1 MSNTSTNY
9 AELNVTN
16 DDMKEVLAE
25 GPQEPVAA
33 EAAPKKKRNA
43 LYRIL
48 ALLLAAAPIVCLCL
62 LKVNLL
68 VSTSAGYAVY
78 GEKTFLDAFLALFKK
93 DGLAD
98 FYKAIAGAPA
108 DFGAYK
114 FMGLTVLASGTV
126 GKLMSLFLYV
136 IPAAMVVTVV
146 LMIVALCSGK
156 AAPAMT
162 RAIVFINFWVY
173 AAYAAAMLA
182 VSLYYGNIERTF
194 DIVMLAIAGA
204 SFLFYLI
211 FSFIKAGKGT
221 WMTFVLF
228 LLTAAFAGVCVYG
241 ITQSAQAFKTLF
253 ASKDNSII
261 NSLTKGDFYK
271 YAIVALAGIA
281 GLASVISSI
290 RMTTKKGYTFDL
302 IRYLFHVL
310 LAAALVYLAFTE
322 KAFDGTKFYLYAF
335 IALAIAAVQV
345 LLVIVVLCAKKKAKK
360 LAAPETKEAPAEE
373 TEAPAE
379 TKEEA
384 AEETTAV
391 ETTVAEETPAETQE
405 EETEEAGVYAE
416 AVRYEGPT
424 AETAAPEAEELAQP
438 AEETAQPEAEPAP
451 QPAPVYNYNFAAPA
465 APQSGA
471 GNTADY
477 DFYNSRSFDPFI
489 ASLNGDEREQ
499 FTEIFIL
506 KYKGDTKNLPD
517 YQVGGD
523 NTEFF
528 RKVFIYLGQYRDR
541 IPDSLLAKMY
551 QFAIR
556 K

>member
-48 ALLLAAAPIVCLCL
+48 ALLLAVAPIVCLCL
-62 LKVNLL
+62 LKVKLL

-126 GKLMSLFLYV
+126 GKLMSLFLYA

-173 AAYAAAMLA
+173 AEYAVAMLA

-253 ASKDNSII
+253 ASKDNSFI
-261 NSLTKGDFYK
+261 NSLTKGEFYK
-271 YAIVALAGIA
+271 YAVVALAGIA

-310 LAAALVYLAFTE
+310 LAVALVYLAFTE
-322 KAFDGTKFYLYAF
+322 KAFDETKFYLYAF

-345 LLVIVVLCAKKKAKK
+345 FLVIVVLCVRKKAKK
-360 LAAPETKEAPAEE
+360 LAAQETKEEPAEE
-373 TEAPAE
+373 TAAPAE
-379 TKEEA
+379 ITEEA

-391 ETTVAEETPAETQE
+391 ETTVVEETPAETQE

-424 AETAAPEAEELAQP
+424 AETAAPEAEELTQP
-438 AEETAQPEAEPAP
+438 AEENAQPEAEPAP

-506 KYKGDTKNLPD
+506 KYKGATSNLPD

>member
-62 LKVNLL
+62 LKVKLL

-360 LAAPETKEAPAEE
+360 LAAQETKEAPAEE

-379 TKEEA
+379 TKKEA

-424 AETAAPEAEELAQP
+424 AETAA
-438 AEETAQPEAEPAP
+438 PEAEPAP

-506 KYKGDTKNLPD
+506 KYKGATSNLPD

>member
-1 MSNTSTNY
+1 
-9 AELNVTN
+9 
-16 DDMKEVLAE
+16 
-25 GPQEPVAA
+25 
-33 EAAPKKKRNA
+33 
-43 LYRIL
+43 
-48 ALLLAAAPIVCLCL
+48 
-62 LKVNLL
+62 
-68 VSTSAGYAVY
+68 
-78 GEKTFLDAFLALFKK
+78 
-93 DGLAD
+93 
-98 FYKAIAGAPA
+98 
-108 DFGAYK
+108 
-114 FMGLTVLASGTV
+114 MGLTVLASGTV

-146 LMIVALCSGK
+146 SMIVVLCSGK

-360 LAAPETKEAPAEE
+360 LAAQETKEAPAEE

-391 ETTVAEETPAETQE
+391 ETTVAEETPADDEIVLTSGKSYSNVFHANGGSASFSVMANTLRGVYGTDVLLATANSFTGSVLQADYNKKMAASMIMPNGLMSRQRTMTGAELKETVRAFVE
-405 EETEEAGVYAE
+405 GCEGGFVPFNRGSLPVASGITMEVKEAGGSYTLTGITRNGQPLRDDDTVTVTCLAAE
-416 AVRYEGPT
+416 NQMEALLASESGTPLDGDAWVKNRWRDHVSGGG
-424 AETAAPEAEELAQP
+424 AAL
-438 AEETAQPEAEPAP
+438 AEPE
-451 QPAPVYNYNFAAPA
+451 NYM
-465 APQSGA
+465 
-471 GNTADY
+471 TL
-477 DFYNSRSFDPFI
+477 R
-489 ASLNGDEREQ
+489 
-499 FTEIFIL
+499 
-506 KYKGDTKNLPD
+506 
-517 YQVGGD
+517 
-523 NTEFF
+523 
-528 RKVFIYLGQYRDR
+528 
-541 IPDSLLAKMY
+541 
-551 QFAIR
+551 
-556 K
+556 

>member
-62 LKVNLL
+62 LKVKLL

-108 DFGAYK
+108 DF
-114 FMGLTVLASGTV
+114 

-360 LAAPETKEAPAEE
+360 LAAQETKEAPAEE

-379 TKEEA
+379 TKKEA

-506 KYKGDTKNLPD
+506 KYKGATSNLPD

>member
-1 MSNTSTNY
+1 
-9 AELNVTN
+9 
-16 DDMKEVLAE
+16 
-25 GPQEPVAA
+25 
-33 EAAPKKKRNA
+33 
-43 LYRIL
+43 
-48 ALLLAAAPIVCLCL
+48 
-62 LKVNLL
+62 
-68 VSTSAGYAVY
+68 
-78 GEKTFLDAFLALFKK
+78 
-93 DGLAD
+93 
-98 FYKAIAGAPA
+98 
-108 DFGAYK
+108 
-114 FMGLTVLASGTV
+114 
-126 GKLMSLFLYV
+126 
-136 IPAAMVVTVV
+136 
-146 LMIVALCSGK
+146 
-156 AAPAMT
+156 
-162 RAIVFINFWVY
+162 
-173 AAYAAAMLA
+173 
-182 VSLYYGNIERTF
+182 
-194 DIVMLAIAGA
+194 
-204 SFLFYLI
+204 
-211 FSFIKAGKGT
+211 
-221 WMTFVLF
+221 
-228 LLTAAFAGVCVYG
+228 
-241 ITQSAQAFKTLF
+241 
-253 ASKDNSII
+253 
-261 NSLTKGDFYK
+261 
-271 YAIVALAGIA
+271 
-281 GLASVISSI
+281 
-290 RMTTKKGYTFDL
+290 MTTKKGYTFDL

-360 LAAPETKEAPAEE
+360 LAAQETKEAPAEE

-379 TKEEA
+379 TKKEA

-506 KYKGDTKNLPD
+506 KYKGATSNLPD